1 MEMSEPVE
9 PDEEFNAGDKASVRR
24 KKMASERLARERKAL
39 LESIMQFQQGRRWI
53 KELLVACHC
62 FQTSFSKNALE
73 MAFAEGQ
80 RNIGLQL
87 LADITASCPEQYVT
101 MLQEKYDE

>member
-9 PDEEFNAGDKASVRR
+9 PDEEFNAGDKASVKR
-24 KKMASERLARERKAL
+24 KKMASERLAREKKAL

-87 LADITASCPEQYVT
+87 LADITASCPEQYVV